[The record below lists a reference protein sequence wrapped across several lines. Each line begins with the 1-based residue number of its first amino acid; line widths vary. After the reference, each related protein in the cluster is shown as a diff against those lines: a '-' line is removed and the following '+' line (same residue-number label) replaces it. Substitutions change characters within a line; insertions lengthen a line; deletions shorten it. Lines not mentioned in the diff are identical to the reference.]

1 MHRPLIHAI
10 LTKNGAAFD
19 ERYLH
24 IELADERVLSIPL
37 HWIPPLRDASP
48 ADRAKYHLSE
58 ARDALIWD
66 PEEGEVN
73 EILRLTDYLSV
84 RCPIG

>member
-19 ERYLH
+19 ERYPH
-24 IELADERVLSIPL
+24 IDRAAHRVPSPPRQ
-37 HWIPPLRDASP
+37 WTPPLRNASP